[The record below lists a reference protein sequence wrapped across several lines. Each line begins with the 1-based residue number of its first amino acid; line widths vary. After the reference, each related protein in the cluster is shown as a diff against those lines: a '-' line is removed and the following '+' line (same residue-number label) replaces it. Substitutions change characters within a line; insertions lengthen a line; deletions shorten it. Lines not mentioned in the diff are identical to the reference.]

1 MAQALEPGGVVDGE
15 TGHETLRDL
24 RADTVEALESALDEA
39 RFGKVDTKD
48 ELRAGQSWEER
59 QSKALAM
66 TTYNHVECV
75 CVVRTIGWRRVQ
87 TSSSTIKVKRELLKV
102 PRREMQAVAGRRSML
117 VFSAMCNAVLDPVC
131 SPSISLSLSLEPVA
145 AVIRYPINHG
155 QLSESRHLPLGDPH
169 LHLCLLCPV
178 YRGCQGSQDHPQGML
193 PQPEDLA
200 CCQLLTHS

>member
-59 QSKALAM
+59 QSEALAM

-75 CVVRTIGWRRVQ
+75 CVVRTIGWRKVQ
-87 TSSSTIKVKRELLKV
+87 TSSSTTIKVKRELLKV
-102 PRREMQAVAGRRSML
+102 PRREMQAVAGRRPTL
-117 VFSAMCNAVLDPVC
+117 VFSAMPCLTLFPPP
-131 SPSISLSLSLEPVA
+131 PSLFLEPVA
-145 AVIRYPINHG
+145 AVIRHPINHG
-155 QLSESRHLPLGDPH
+155 QLSESRHLPLGDSH

-178 YRGCQGSQDHPQGML
+178 YRSCQGSQDHPQGML
-193 PQPEDLA
+193 PQPEHLA
-200 CCQLLTHS
+200 CYQLLTHS

>member
-48 ELRAGQSWEER
+48 ELRAGQCWEER
-59 QSKALAM
+59 QSKALAT

-75 CVVRTIGWRRVQ
+75 CVVRTIGWRKVQ

-102 PRREMQAVAGRRSML
+102 PRREMQAVAGRRPML
-117 VFSAMCNAVLDPVC
+117 VFSAMPCLTLFP
-131 SPSISLSLSLEPVA
+131 PPRSLFLEPVA
-145 AVIRYPINHG
+145 AVIRHPINHG
-155 QLSESRHLPLGDPH
+155 QLSESRRLPLGDSH

-200 CCQLLTHS
+200 RCQLLTHS

>member
-75 CVVRTIGWRRVQ
+75 CVVRTIGWRKVQ
-87 TSSSTIKVKRELLKV
+87 TSSSSSIKVKRELLKV

-117 VFSAMCNAVLDPVC
+117 VFSAMCNAVLDPVS
-131 SPSISLSLSLEPVA
+131 SPSISLSLSRTSCCCNSTSHQSWPA
-145 AVIRYPINHG
+145 FR
-155 QLSESRHLPLGDPH
+155 ESSSP
-169 LHLCLLCPV
+169 
-178 YRGCQGSQDHPQGML
+178 SW
-193 PQPEDLA
+193 
-200 CCQLLTHS
+200 